1 MPLILIT
8 GLPTSGKSTRAAQ
21 LYDYLTERIVAE
33 SSSSSAST
41 SSKFRLHLISDQTL
55 SISRSVYDLDPA
67 HTPVHVRSANA
78 SEKDARAA
86 LYGAVKRVLSPRDIV
101 ILDTLNYIKGWRYQL
116 YCEAKNVQTP
126 FGLVQVGCPV
136 ARARGVNEARIR
148 RQQQQS
154 TQTESAKTTRTTAT
168 ETIPTTAAAAGGAA
182 PKSGDLHP
190 ETYQQS
196 HQNWQSKQFESSSSS
211 TDAGLDFE
219 DVTLPP
225 TDVQDPYLPRSN
237 WENLVFRYEEPNPM
251 TRWDSPL
258 FILTWDD
265 SPDDAKKIFDQIWDE
280 VIVNKPQKLIRA
292 NKSTVQRDKDPGGDY
307 LYVLERETQDIAKRI
322 LEQQSEVGEGGVV
335 RLSRSGGPL
344 TGKEGEEMLEVE
356 LPGKKVGLPQLQRYR
371 RAFVALNRGGI
382 GLEAVGTLAAGRLRE
397 SFVGYLNDAFEKEM

>member
-21 LYDYLTERIVAE
+21 LYDYLTERIAAE
-33 SSSSSAST
+33 SSSSST
-41 SSKFRLHLISDQTL
+41 PKFRLHLISDQSL

-67 HTPVHVRSANA
+67 HTPAHVRSANA

-126 FGLVQVGCPV
+126 FGLVQIGCPV

-148 RQQQQS
+148 RSEQQEQQEEEQKAGNGTTKDEPTTIS
-154 TQTESAKTTRTTAT
+154 TSTTTT
-168 ETIPTTAAAAGGAA
+168 TTAAAAGAA

-196 HQNWQSKQFESSSSS
+196 HQNWQQKQFEEES
-211 TDAGLDFE
+211 TGPDFE
-219 DVTLPP
+219 DVTLSP
-225 TDVQDPYLPRSN
+225 TDFQEPYTPRSN

-251 TRWDSPL
+251 SRWDSPL
-258 FILTWDD
+258 FIITWDD
-265 SPDDAKKIFDQIWDE
+265 TPTDTKATFDQIWDE

-307 LYVLERETQDIAKRI
+307 LYVLEKETQDIVKRI
-322 LEQQSEVGEGGVV
+322 LEQQAEVGEGGTV
-335 RLSRSGGPL
+335 RLSRSG
-344 TGKEGEEMLEVE
+344 TKEEGEEMLEVE